1 MSMPRIVVAI
11 PDEEYIKA
19 NSDIRG
25 RLNLRNSIDLSIE
38 FLNFFIQLLIVF
50 DRTRFANS
58 CRFN

>member
-50 DRTRFANS
+50 DRTGFAH
-58 CRFN
+58 